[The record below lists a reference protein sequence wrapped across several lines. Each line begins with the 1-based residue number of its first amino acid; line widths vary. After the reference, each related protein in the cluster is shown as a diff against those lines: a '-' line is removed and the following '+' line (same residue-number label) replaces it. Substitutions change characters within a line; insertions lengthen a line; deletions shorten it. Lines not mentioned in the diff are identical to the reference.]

1 MPFVMDWP
9 FAVMN
14 KAKHSKALSHQAAAA
29 IKLLLLAALLG
40 GWVLP
45 SQAKQASAPFTV
57 SINLQTNSGA
67 LPNTGICRSTSMVG
81 AFGTTVTVYCA
92 TGAIASFSGDP
103 STLPWTTKQDSSY
116 RYVTQVSRGSELLGT
131 LDIYTGGT
139 VTTWRMIN
147 LAHRDYLEMMVH
159 W

>member
-1 MPFVMDWP
+1 MPFVMQSR
-9 FAVMN
+9 FASMN
-14 KAKHSKALSHQAAAA
+14 KAPHSKAPSHHAVAA
-29 IKLLLLAALLG
+29 KELLLLAALLG

-45 SQAKQASAPFTV
+45 SQAAQTSTPFTV
-57 SINLQTNSGA
+57 SINLQTNSGVM
-67 LPNTGICRSTSMVG
+67 PNTGICRSTSMIG
-81 AFGTTVTVYCA
+81 AFGASMTVYCA

-116 RYVTQVSRGSELLGT
+116 RYVTQVYSSGQLLGT
-131 LDIYTGGT
+131 IDIYTGGT
-139 VTTWRMIN
+139 VTTWRVIN